1 MGVIFQNGLG
11 VGTTP
16 NNFGGSGKW
25 LLEIGSLGYS
35 PAWDSGSI
43 TFPLHNANSG
53 TNNPVDLLTNP
64 GGLYING
71 VDSNGN
77 DKSSVLTSMIAH
89 SGTLTLTQGSTQ
101 VVLGFSN
108 GSFFPNTFGSIVGA
122 YYDTG
127 FGNSTPMTLI
137 SSRNLPFV
145 GFDGNGTPNNSELIT
160 VTINII

>member
-1 MGVIFQNGLG
+1 MGVIFQNGFG
-11 VGTTP
+11 VGVVP
-16 NNFGGSGKW
+16 NNFGGSGQW
-25 LLEIGSLGYS
+25 LLEIGNLGYA

-71 VDSNGN
+71 QDSNGN
-77 DKSSVLTSMIAH
+77 DKSTLLQTMVNH

-101 VVLGFSN
+101 VVFGFNTGSFYPNTWGYATGSYYDNAFGHSN
-108 GSFFPNTFGSIVGA
+108 GL
-122 YYDTG
+122 
-127 FGNSTPMTLI
+127 TLV
-137 SSRNLPFV
+137 SSQNLPFN
-145 GFDGNGTPNNSELIT
+145 GYDGTGSINNSQLIN